1 MNEEVFGG
9 LKLGFEASIT
19 NAPGMVGKRFW
30 LSSYCITRREPPG
43 VTAREVNSYTDLKV
57 GLAAAQFGKV
67 LAMATSLKPFQQTRL
82 PFVVPSTEVTI
93 VAPVSDLLILAM
105 TRTHFH
111 GRIGEAA

>member
-19 NAPGMVGKRFW
+19 NAPGMVGKLFW
-30 LSSYCITRREPPG
+30 LSSYCIMRREPPG
-43 VTAREVNSYTDLKV
+43 VTAREVNSYTDLKL

-82 PFVVPSTEVTI
+82 PFLVPSTKETL
-93 VAPVSDLLILAM
+93 VAPVWDLLILPM
-105 TRTHFH
+105 TRTTFH
-111 GRIGEAA
+111 APV